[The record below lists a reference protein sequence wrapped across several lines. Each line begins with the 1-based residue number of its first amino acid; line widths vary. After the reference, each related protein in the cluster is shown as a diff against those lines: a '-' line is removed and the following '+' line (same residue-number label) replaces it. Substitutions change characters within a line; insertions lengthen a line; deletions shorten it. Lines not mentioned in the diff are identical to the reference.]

1 MDEVFSA
8 LLRLAAWLF
17 HMPYPMFE
25 KMCLKIGFRP
35 PPNIVGLSIY
45 WSS

>member
-17 HMPYPMFE
+17 CMLCPMLAE
-25 KMCLKIGFRP
+25 MCLEIGFRP
-35 PPNIVGLSIY
+35 PPSILGLSIY